1 MPILEMFG
9 WLAAALVFTA
19 FWSTTMVR
27 LRMVAMASNVAFIT
41 YGVLLGSQSIVVLH
55 GLLLPLN
62 GWKLIQLRQLAA
74 LVRRASRGPMTLS
87 MLVPAMKQQRFGAG
101 ATLFREGDP
110 ADHVLYIIDG
120 TLRMVEGGTVLG
132 PGELVGE
139 MGLFAADSRRTAT
152 IVTETDV
159 LCGRIAADR
168 FWELFLQD
176 PMLGGFVVRTIVQRL
191 AGTPHT
197 TPS

>member
-1 MPILEMFG
+1 MPITEVFG
-9 WLAAALVFTA
+9 WLAAVLVFTA

-27 LRMVAMASNVAFIT
+27 LRMVAMASNVAFIV
-41 YGVLLGSQSIVVLH
+41 YGVLLGAPSIIALH
-55 GLLLPLN
+55 GVLLPLN
-62 GWKLIQLRQLAA
+62 CWKLIRLRQLAG
-74 LVRRASRGPMTLS
+74 LVRRASRGPMTLA
-87 MLVPAMKQQRFGAG
+87 MLVPAMEQQRYSAG
-101 ATLFREGDP
+101 ATVFRQGDP
-110 ADHVLYIIDG
+110 ADHVLYVIDG
-120 TLRMVEGGTVLG
+120 TLRVVEGGTLLG

-191 AGTPHT
+191 TGTPHT